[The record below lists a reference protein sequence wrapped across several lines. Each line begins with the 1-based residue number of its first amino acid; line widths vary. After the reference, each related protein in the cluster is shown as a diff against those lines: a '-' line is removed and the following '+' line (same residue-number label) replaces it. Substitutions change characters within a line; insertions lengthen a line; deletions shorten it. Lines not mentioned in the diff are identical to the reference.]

1 MATKLYSSTVQ
12 NPSRNVVDGLVLGLV
27 ALGGVM
33 AWQNIPEFRNSIK
46 GVIGKL
52 PLAGGPSGPTG
63 GATGGIPEASIQA
76 WASGIGVPY
85 EVGRRFVAEFGRLPT
100 GIPELTNWGN
110 ARGYR
115 SADGRWLIS
124 GGAPAAPSA
133 GGGGGGVS
141 SNGGGGIN
149 NPNLG
154 GQMGDWKRERVEEGQ
169 SPGDWNEFRAH
180 QIRIGAPDPGAFPVA
195 GF

>member
-1 MATKLYSSTVQ
+1 MATKLYGSTVQ
-12 NPSRNVVDGLVLGLV
+12 NPSRNVVDVLVLGLV

-33 AWQNIPEFRNSIK
+33 AWQNLPEFRNSIK

-52 PLAGGPSGPTG
+52 PLAGSPSGPTG
-63 GATGGIPEASIQA
+63 SATGAIPEASIQV
-76 WASGIGVPY
+76 WATGVGVPY
-85 EVGRRFVAEFGRLPT
+85 EVGRRFVHEFGRLPT
-100 GIPELTNWGN
+100 GIPELVNWGN

-115 SADGRWLIS
+115 SADGRWLI
-124 GGAPAAPSA
+124 GEGAPAAAATAARPGGN
-133 GGGGGGVS
+133 GGGGGD
-141 SNGGGGIN
+141 
-149 NPNLG
+149 NPNIT
-154 GQMGDWKRERVEEGQ
+154 GQMGDWKRERVEKGQ